1 MSRHTNA
8 HAHPLLRLDLQRWRA
23 RLTLGLLFAGFIAL
37 SARAVYLQVW
47 QSDFL
52 TNQGE
57 KRAQRII
64 PIPAYRGMIT
74 DRRGE
79 PLAVSTPVETL
90 WVNPKEANPSA
101 AQIQELA
108 HILDKNPDQIAR
120 LFADKNKGFVYV
132 ERLLEPAKAEQ
143 AKALKIVGL
152 HSKPAYRRYYP
163 AGEVTSHVLG
173 VTNIEDNGQE
183 GLELSYQAW
192 LTGEPGAQRVV
203 KDRPGNVVE
212 VLERMKAPKP
222 GRDLVLSL
230 NQHIQYLAY
239 RELNDAV
246 VLNNA
251 RAGSIVVLDART
263 GEILAM
269 ANTPGFNPNSRATFE
284 TQRLRNRAVTDTFE
298 PGSTM
303 KPLFVAAALDAGV
316 VRADSVIDTGPGW
329 FIIGDKKITDTHP
342 KGVMTLGESIQVSS
356 NVAVAKIA
364 LETRSED
371 YWRLLSRAG
380 LGAPPKSG
388 MPGEVS
394 GRLRPYGTWR
404 PIEKATMAFGHGLSL
419 SLLQLAHAYTA
430 FANEGVMPQITAL
443 RREGIAPGTRVMSAR
458 TAVQMLQMLE
468 MVTQEG
474 GTAPMARVAGYR
486 VAGKTGT
493 AHKFVNGSYDGKAY
507 ISSFVGLAPA
517 SDPRLV
523 VAVMLDE
530 PNGREYYG
538 GLVAAPVF
546 SKVMSGALRFMA
558 LPPDA
563 PFDRSSAPPGE
574 APVVPEAEPIA
585 ALRPDMLPSVAS
597 AT

>member
-1 MSRHTNA
+1 MIRHTNT

-23 RLTLGLLFAGFIAL
+23 RLTLGLLFTGFVAL

-52 TNQGE
+52 TDQGE
-57 KRAQRII
+57 KRAQRIT

-90 WVNPKEANPSA
+90 WANPKEANPTST
-101 AQIQELA
+101 QIQDLA
-108 HILDKNPDQIAR
+108 RILEKKPDQVAR
-120 LFADKNKGFVYV
+120 LFADKTKGFVYV

-143 AKALKIVGL
+143 ARALKIAGL

-163 AGEVTSHVLG
+163 GGEVTSHVLG
-173 VTNIEDNGQE
+173 ATDIEDNGLE
-183 GLELSYQAW
+183 GLELAYQSW
-192 LTGEPGAQRVV
+192 LTGEPGSQRVV

-212 VLERMKAPKP
+212 ILERIKAPKP
-222 GRDLVLSL
+222 GRDLALSL

-246 VLNNA
+246 TLHNA
-251 RAGSIVVLDART
+251 RAGSVVVLDART
-263 GEILAM
+263 GEILAL
-269 ANTPGFNPNSRATFE
+269 ANTPAFNPNSRATY
-284 TQRLRNRAVTDTFE
+284 TPDRMRNRAATDTFE

-316 VRADSVIDTGPGW
+316 VQPDTVIDTGPGW
-329 FIIGDKKITDTHP
+329 FQIGPKRITDTHA
-342 KGVMTLGESIQVSS
+342 KGVMTLGEAIQVSS
-356 NVAVAKIA
+356 NIAVAKIA
-364 LETRSED
+364 LEMRGED
-371 YWRLLSRAG
+371 YWNLLSRAG
-380 LGAPPKSG
+380 LGTPPKSG
-388 MPGEVS
+388 LPGEAA
-394 GRLRPYGTWR
+394 GRLRPFATWR
-404 PIEKATMAFGHGLSL
+404 PIEKATMSFGHGLSL

-430 FANEGVMPQITAL
+430 FANNGVMPQLTAL
-443 RREGIAPGTRVMSAR
+443 RREGVAPGKRVMSERVA
-458 TAVQMLQMLE
+458 AQVLGMME
-468 MVTQEG
+468 KVTHEG

-486 VAGKTGT
+486 IAGKTGT
-493 AHKFVNGSYDGKAY
+493 AHKYVNGSYDGKMY

-530 PNGREYYG
+530 PNAREYYG
-538 GLVAAPVF
+538 GLIAAPVF
-546 SKVMSGALRFMA
+546 SKVMAGALRFMA

-563 PFDRSSAPPGE
+563 PFDSSSAPPGE
-574 APVVPEAEPIA
+574 APVIPEAI
-585 ALRPDMLPSVAS
+585 
-597 AT
+597 

>member
-1 MSRHTNA
+1 MNRRSNLHP

-23 RLTLGLLFAGFIAL
+23 RLTLGLLFAGFVAL

-52 TNQGE
+52 TNQGD
-57 KRAQRII
+57 KRAQRIAA
-64 PIPAYRGMIT
+64 IPAYRGMIT

-90 WVNPKEANPSA
+90 WVNPKEASPSA
-101 AQIQELA
+101 AEIQALA
-108 HILDKNPDQIAR
+108 DILGRNPDQIAR
-120 LFADKNKGFVYV
+120 LFADKKKGFVYL

-143 AKALKIVGL
+143 IKALKIVGL

-163 AGEVTSHVLG
+163 GGEVTSHVLG
-173 VTNIEDNGQE
+173 ATDIEDNGLE
-183 GLELSYQAW
+183 GLELSYQSW

-212 VLERMKAPKP
+212 ILERIKTPKP
-222 GRDLVLSL
+222 GRDLALSL

-251 RAGSIVVLDART
+251 RAGSVVVLDART

-269 ANTPGFNPNSRATFE
+269 ANSPAFNPNSRATY
-284 TQRLRNRAVTDTFE
+284 TPDRMRNRAVTDTFE

-316 VRADSVIDTGPGW
+316 VRPDSVIDTGPGW
-329 FIIGDKKITDTHP
+329 FIIGDKRITDTHP
-342 KGVMTLGESIQVSS
+342 KGVMTLAEAIQVSS

-364 LETRSED
+364 LETRGED
-371 YWRLLSRAG
+371 YWNMLSRAG
-380 LGAPPKSG
+380 LGAQPKSG
-388 MPGEVS
+388 MPGEAS
-394 GRLRPYGTWR
+394 GRLRPFATWR
-404 PIEKATMAFGHGLSL
+404 PIEKATMSFGHGLSL
-419 SLLQLAHAYTA
+419 SLLQLAHSYTA
-430 FANEGVMPQITAL
+430 FANKGVMPQITAL
-443 RREGIAPGTRVMSAR
+443 RREGAAPGTRVMSEK
-458 TAVQMLQMLE
+458 TAVDVLSMLE
-468 MVTQEG
+468 LVTQGE
-474 GTAPMARVAGYR
+474 GTAPMARVSGYR

-493 AHKFVNGSYDGKAY
+493 AHKFVNGSYDGRFY

-530 PNGREYYG
+530 PSSRRYYG

-546 SKVMSGALRFMA
+546 SKVMAGALRFMA

-563 PFDRSSAPPGE
+563 PFDSTSAPPGE
-574 APVVPEAEPIA
+574 APVVPFTPVVAEA
-585 ALRPDMLPSVAS
+585 
-597 AT
+597 T

>member
-1 MSRHTNA
+1 MIRHTNT

-23 RLTLGLLFAGFIAL
+23 RLTLGLLFTGFVAL

-52 TNQGE
+52 TDQGE
-57 KRAQRII
+57 KRAQRIT

-90 WVNPKEANPSA
+90 WANPKEANPTST
-101 AQIQELA
+101 QIQDLA
-108 HILDKNPDQIAR
+108 RILEKKPEQVAR
-120 LFADKNKGFVYV
+120 LFADKTKGFVYV

-143 AKALKIVGL
+143 ARALKITGL

-163 AGEVTSHVLG
+163 GGEVTSHVLG
-173 VTNIEDNGQE
+173 ATDIEDNGLE
-183 GLELSYQAW
+183 GLELAYQSW
-192 LTGEPGAQRVV
+192 LTGEPGSQRVV

-212 VLERMKAPKP
+212 ILERIKAPKP
-222 GRDLVLSL
+222 GRDLALSL

-246 VLNNA
+246 TLHNA
-251 RAGSIVVLDART
+251 RAGSVVVLDART
-263 GEILAM
+263 GEILAL
-269 ANTPGFNPNSRATFE
+269 ANTPAFNPNSRATYSPD
-284 TQRLRNRAVTDTFE
+284 RMRNRAATDTFE

-316 VRADSVIDTGPGW
+316 VQPDTVIDTGPGW
-329 FIIGDKKITDTHP
+329 FQIGPKRITDTHA
-342 KGVMTLGESIQVSS
+342 KGVMTLGEAIQVSS
-356 NVAVAKIA
+356 NIAVAKIA
-364 LETRSED
+364 LEMRGED
-371 YWRLLSRAG
+371 YWNLLSRAG
-380 LGAPPKSG
+380 LGTPPKSG
-388 MPGEVS
+388 LPGEAA
-394 GRLRPYGTWR
+394 GRLRPFATWR
-404 PIEKATMAFGHGLSL
+404 PIEKATMSFGHGLSL

-430 FANEGVMPQITAL
+430 FANNGVMPQLTAL
-443 RREGIAPGTRVMSAR
+443 RREGVAPGKRVMSERVA
-458 TAVQMLQMLE
+458 AQVLGMME
-468 MVTQEG
+468 KVTHEG

-486 VAGKTGT
+486 IAGKTGT
-493 AHKFVNGSYDGKAY
+493 AHKYVNGSYDGKMY

-530 PNGREYYG
+530 PNAREYYG
-538 GLVAAPVF
+538 GLIAAPVF
-546 SKVMSGALRFMA
+546 SKVMAGALRFMA

-563 PFDRSSAPPGE
+563 PFDSSSAPPGE
-574 APVVPEAEPIA
+574 APVIPEAI
-585 ALRPDMLPSVAS
+585 
-597 AT
+597 